1 MSKYVNKMK
10 DVLTSFQTTAT
21 EIRRQVDF
29 AEQNYAAD
37 YAAEERNKLQAQ
49 LNQAAEKARA
59 QIDAI
64 HAEAGEAARK
74 WASLD
79 GENVDHADLDL
90 LKGGFDLTGD
100 DVHELL
106 VKHQGNGTM
115 VRAIA
120 KYAKE
125 YGITPEYVPNLAD
138 KLTAY
143 SAFCASAHS
152 VISDI
157 SCSIGQTAGNF
168 SRWAEPGNISQ
179 RMELVL
185 YGIKSH
191 MVKNTTVPKEKFD
204 FNFTPL
210 SGR

>member
-1 MSKYVNKMK
+1 MSKYANKMK
-10 DVLTSFQTTAT
+10 DVLTSFSAAAV
-21 EIRRQVDF
+21 EIRAKVDF
-29 AEQNYAAD
+29 AEQNYTAD

-49 LNQAAEKARA
+49 LNQAAEAARA

-64 HAEAGEAARK
+64 NAEAVEAARK
-74 WASLD
+74 WAALD

-100 DVHELL
+100 DIHELL
-106 VKHQGNGTM
+106 VKHQDNGTM

-125 YGITPEYVPNLAD
+125 HEITPEYIPNLAD
-138 KLTAY
+138 KLMAY
-143 SAFCASAHS
+143 STFCASAHS

-157 SCSIGQTAGNF
+157 SNSSGQTAGNF

-191 MVKNTTVPKEKFD
+191 TAKDAAAPKEKFD

>member
-10 DVLTSFQTTAT
+10 DVLTSFQAAAA
-21 EIRRQVDF
+21 EIRAKVDF
-29 AEQNYAAD
+29 AEQNYNAD

-49 LNQAAEKARA
+49 LNQAAESARA

-64 HAEAGEAARK
+64 NAEAGEAARK
-74 WASLD
+74 WAALD

-125 YGITPEYVPNLAD
+125 HDITPEYIPNLAD
-138 KLTAY
+138 KLMAY

-157 SCSIGQTAGNF
+157 SNSIGQTAGNF

-191 MVKNTTVPKEKFD
+191 TAGDVAKPREKFD
-204 FNFTPL
+204 FNFKPL